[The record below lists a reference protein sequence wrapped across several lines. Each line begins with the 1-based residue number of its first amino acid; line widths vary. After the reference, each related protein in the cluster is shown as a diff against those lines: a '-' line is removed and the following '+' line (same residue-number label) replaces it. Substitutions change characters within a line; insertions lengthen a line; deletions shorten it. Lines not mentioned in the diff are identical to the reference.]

1 MHRTVRLQR
10 NAGVH
15 FMTFSSEI
23 SPPSTL
29 GAHFLRVNR
38 GRLLLAFCLTAVLSL
53 SVHAIMLQLFDV
65 PYPSAQI
72 SSPLPDIVNNAIAA
86 WAAIWLFAQMRRT
99 WPHRSRVFHAGILFL
114 LVCGLNETLRGW
126 FMNGYCTSGR
136 GWLFFAMMGTPAM
149 LVYAATAVAAALV
162 EPLFGR
168 RRAFH
173 LAALAVSTLLGVF
186 AFAWVSWGKA
196 ALFAAFGDMVAGGGW
211 CRLPY
216 GMDVLVPA
224 YLTFIEPA
232 FACLMCCALA
242 SPSLRK
248 NRATRTVQFMLLIL
262 ALKKQL
268 SMSLFYA
275 IYAPLP
281 FASAL
286 VSMGQFTLEAAV
298 LGAATALS
306 WTYARNGLETAKPAP

>member
-1 MHRTVRLQR
+1 
-10 NAGVH
+10 
-15 FMTFSSEI
+15 MTFSSEI
-23 SPPSTL
+23 SPPSRL
-29 GAHFLRVNR
+29 GAHVLRVNR

-53 SVHAIMLQLFDV
+53 SVHAVMLQLFDV

-72 SSPLPDIVNNAIAA
+72 SSPLPDIVNSAIAV

-99 WPHRSRVFHAGILFL
+99 WPHRSRLVHAGILFV

-126 FMNGYCTSGR
+126 FMNGYCTSAR
-136 GWLFFAMMGTPAM
+136 GWLFFATMAMPAL

-162 EPLFGR
+162 ERVSGT

-173 LAALAVSTLLGVF
+173 LAALAVSVLLGVF

-216 GMDVLVPA
+216 GMNVLVPA

-232 FACLMCCALA
+232 LACLMCCALA
-242 SPSLRK
+242 SPSLCK
-248 NRATRTVQFMLLIL
+248 NRAMRTVQFMFLTL

-268 SMSLFYA
+268 LMSLFYA

-298 LGAATALS
+298 LGAATAVS
-306 WTYARNGLETAKPAP
+306 WTFARNGVETAKPAP